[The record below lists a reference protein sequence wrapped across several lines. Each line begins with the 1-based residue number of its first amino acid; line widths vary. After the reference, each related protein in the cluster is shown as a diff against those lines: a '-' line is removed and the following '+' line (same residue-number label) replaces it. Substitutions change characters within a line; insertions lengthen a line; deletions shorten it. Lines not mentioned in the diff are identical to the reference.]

1 MAYRS
6 LANIRRH
13 MEQYEQAEAYIE
25 RAIEL
30 AEQARDEPLLASLFN
45 VYGREQRDR
54 AVYLEAIGER
64 VVDIAALYG
73 RAEAYLER
81 SLALAAQYGDQWLI
95 MRSRFELALTF
106 FLSRSRSDERVSVLL
121 NQVWENAMHLDEKL
135 LQGYVQEARG
145 EIAGRRGAHD
155 VAARHFGEAALLIA
169 QRRGRE
175 PQRFFDRLGD
185 RLLDA
190 TLSHEAI
197 RTLARGILTVIETSA
212 AIETSESLQSLQML
226 CQHVLDL

>member
-1 MAYRS
+1 
-6 LANIRRH
+6 
-13 MEQYEQAEAYIE
+13 
-25 RAIEL
+25 
-30 AEQARDEPLLASLFN
+30 

-54 AVYLEAIGER
+54 AVYLEAIGEQTA
-64 VVDIAALYG
+64 DIAAFYD

-81 SLALAAQYGDQWLI
+81 SLALATQYGDQWLI
-95 MRSRFELALTF
+95 TRSRFELALTY
-106 FLSRSRSDERVSVLL
+106 FLSRSRPDEYVSALL
-121 NQVWENAMHLDEKL
+121 DQVWESATRLDEKL

-145 EIAGRRGAHD
+145 EIAGRHGVHD

-185 RLLDA
+185 RLLDPA
-190 TLSHEAI
+190 LSYEAI
-197 RTLARGILTVIETSA
+197 RTLARGILAVIETSA